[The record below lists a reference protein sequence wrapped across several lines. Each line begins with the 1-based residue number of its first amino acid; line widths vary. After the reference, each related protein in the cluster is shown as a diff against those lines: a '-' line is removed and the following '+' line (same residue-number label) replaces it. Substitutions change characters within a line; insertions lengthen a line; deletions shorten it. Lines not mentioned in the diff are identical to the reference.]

1 VTVGILDL
9 FSLEGKTGFVT
20 GGARGIGRGIA
31 AGLAEAGAKVAIVD
45 IDFERAGATAEEL
58 GKLGSGC
65 FPIRA
70 DVTKKDQVGEM
81 VDRVLS
87 RWGRL
92 DIAGNNAG
100 TCRNVPAEEMSEADW
115 DAVVDLNLKAVFLC
129 SQAAGK
135 TMIARKSGSIINIAS
150 MSAHIVNYPQPQVS
164 YNAAKAGVV
173 HLTRSMAAEWARYG
187 VRVNAISPGYVNTD
201 LLQPAKELH
210 PIWMDRTPQKRIG
223 EPWEIAGMAVYL
235 ASDAARYCTGSDML
249 VDGGYTLW

>member
-1 VTVGILDL
+1 VGILDL

-45 IDFERAGATAEEL
+45 IDSERAGATAEEL
-58 GKLGSGC
+58 GKLGSEC

-92 DIAGNNAG
+92 DIAVNNAG

-115 DAVVDLNLKAVFLC
+115 DIVVDLNLKAVFLC

-135 TMIARKSGSIINIAS
+135 AMIARKSGSIINIAS
-150 MSAHIVNYPQPQVS
+150 MSAQIVNYPQPQVS

-210 PIWMDRTPQKRIG
+210 PTWIDRTPQKRIG

>member
-1 VTVGILDL
+1 MGILDL
-9 FSLEGKTGFVT
+9 FSLKGKTGFVT

-31 AGLAEAGAKVAIVD
+31 AGLVEAGARVAIVD
-45 IDFERAGATAEEL
+45 IDFERARETSEEL
-58 GKLGSGC
+58 TKLGSEC

-70 DVTKKDQVGEM
+70 DVTKKDQVGGM
-81 VDRVLS
+81 VQQVLS

-92 DIAGNNAG
+92 DIAVNNAG

-115 DAVVDLNLKAVFLC
+115 DVVVDLNLKAVFLC

-135 TMIARKSGSIINIAS
+135 AMIDQKSGSIINIAS
-150 MSAHIVNYPQPQVS
+150 MSAQIVNYPQPQVS

-173 HLTRSMAAEWARYG
+173 HLTRSMAAEWAQYG

-201 LLQPAKELH
+201 LLQPAKALH
-210 PIWMDRTPQKRIG
+210 PIWIDRTPQKRIG